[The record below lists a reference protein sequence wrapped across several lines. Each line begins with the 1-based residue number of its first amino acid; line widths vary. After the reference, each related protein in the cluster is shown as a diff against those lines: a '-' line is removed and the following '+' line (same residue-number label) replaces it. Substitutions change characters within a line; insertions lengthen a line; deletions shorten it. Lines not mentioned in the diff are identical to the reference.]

1 LKAPEADISLQ
12 RMKTIEDLL
21 IPTGNPGANQIRP
34 GGQEPVPK
42 SLTKES
48 PPSGSNH
55 QMVLKQESVSP
66 ETKAKK
72 RILKGQEKVKAVVQR
87 AI

>member
-1 LKAPEADISLQ
+1 
-12 RMKTIEDLL
+12 MKTIEDLL
-21 IPTGNPGANQIRP
+21 IPTANAAVVNQIRP
-34 GGQEPVPK
+34 GQEHLSK

-55 QMVLKQESVSP
+55 QMVLKQEPVNP

-87 AI
+87 AMECKK